1 MASLTQRASR
11 GQMAHHAG
19 SAAEIAVA
27 RHYEALGFRVTEQ
40 RWRGAGGEIDLI
52 VEDPDQV
59 VFVEVKQSRSFEAAA
74 LRLSQ
79 RQRARIFASAAEY
92 LGTLPT
98 GSLTEARF
106 DVALVNGIGEV
117 QILENAFGES

>member
-1 MASLTQRASR
+1 MASHTQRASR

-19 SAAEIAVA
+19 SAAETSVA
-27 RHYEALGFRVTEQ
+27 RHYETLGFRVAEQ
-40 RWRGAGGEIDLI
+40 RWRGTGGEIDLI
-52 VEDPDQV
+52 MECPDQV

-74 LRLSQ
+74 LRLTQ

-92 LGTLPT
+92 LGTLPM

-106 DVALVNGIGEV
+106 DAALVNGIGEV
-117 QILENAFGES
+117 KILENAFGES

>member
-1 MASLTQRASR
+1 MFSPTQRASR
-11 GQMAHHAG
+11 GEMAHHAG
-19 SAAEIAVA
+19 AAAESAVA
-27 RHYEALGFRVTEQ
+27 RHYEALGFRVAEK

-52 VEDPDQV
+52 VQDPDQV
-59 VFVEVKQSRSFEAAA
+59 IFVEVKQSRSFEAAA
-74 LRLSQ
+74 LRITQ

-92 LGTLPT
+92 LGTLPM

-106 DVALVNGIGEV
+106 DAALVNGMGEV

>member
-1 MASLTQRASR
+1 MSLLAQPVSR

-19 SAAEIAVA
+19 SAAEITVA
-27 RHYEALGFRVTEQ
+27 RHYETLGFRVAEK
-40 RWRGAGGEIDLI
+40 RWRGEGGEIDLI
-52 VEDPDQV
+52 METPDQV

-74 LRLSQ
+74 LRISQ
-79 RQRARIFASAAEY
+79 RQRMRIFAAAAEY
-92 LGTLPT
+92 LGTLPN

-106 DVALVNGIGEV
+106 DVALVNGLGEV

>member
-1 MASLTQRASR
+1 MTSLAQPVSR

-19 SAAEIAVA
+19 SAAETAVA
-27 RHYEALGFRVTEQ
+27 RHYEMLGFQVVDQ
-40 RWRGAGGEIDLI
+40 RWRGEGGEIDLI
-52 VEDPDQV
+52 VQDPDRV
-59 VFVEVKQSRSFEAAA
+59 VFVEVKQSRSFAAAA
-74 LRLSQ
+74 LRLGK

-92 LGTLPT
+92 LGKLPN